1 MLYEVEIPPE
11 MVAEAKATAARIP
24 RLRNSIEE
32 GHGTVHGILGELIY
46 IEVKGGTQENTFE
59 YDVLHADGTT
69 VDVKTKRTNVRPEP
83 DFDCSVAAFN
93 VKQRCDEYAFVRV
106 LYDMTRGWYVGS
118 LSKRDY
124 FDNARLLRKGEVDG
138 WNGYAVKATCYN
150 VAIHKLEDRLSQKV
164 RLMEKDQADY
174 VLAQLSVVFSSKQ
187 LNVEEVRRWV
197 GNLRPYDYD
206 VAIEAVKRI
215 EDSCKF
221 WPSWAEFKEALQ
233 ACRRAVQGRELPAPM
248 EPQSTPEQARE
259 WLGKMRET
267 LGQVPKE
274 V

>member
-1 MLYEVEIPPE
+1 MFYEVAISPE
-11 MVAEAKATAARIP
+11 MVAEAKATAARVP

-32 GHGTVHGILGELIY
+32 GHGTVHGVLGELVY
-46 IEVKGGTQENTFE
+46 IEVKGGIQENTFE
-59 YDVLHADGTT
+59 YDVLHADETT
-69 VDVKTKRTNVRPEP
+69 VDVKTKRTSVRPES

-124 FDNARLLRKGEVDG
+124 FDKARLLRKGEVDG

-150 VAIHKLEDRLSQKV
+150 VAIYQLEDRPSQKV

-174 VLAQLSVVFSSKQ
+174 VLAQLAVVFSSKT

-197 GNLRPYDYD
+197 KNLEPYDFD
-206 VAIEAVKRI
+206 VAVEAVKRV

-221 WPSWAEFKEALQ
+221 WPSWAEFKEALL
-233 ACRRAVQGRELPAPM
+233 ACRRAVQVHELPAP
-248 EPQSTPEQARE
+248 EGPPASSETVRAN
-259 WLGKMRET
+259 LAKMRET
-267 LGQVPKE
+267 LGRIPKE